1 MTHALLKHFNTSG
14 IYIIRNLINNKVYI
28 GSAKNIRTRINI
40 HKHYLNNNK
49 HHSKKLQYS
58 YNKYYGNFL
67 VSILEKTSIENL
79 IIREQYWINYFQ
91 SYKQEYGF
99 NILKTAGNS
108 IGYKCSE
115 ETKKKIG
122 NANRGR
128 KIIFTESHLKNL
140 AKNRYH
146 RKIKV
151 IFNNYEKDFN
161 CIDDLVN
168 ELNISKSTVM
178 INIDRDK
185 KCKKLNCKFVT
196 IK

>member
-1 MTHALLKHFNTSG
+1 M
-14 IYIIRNLINNKVYI
+14 
-28 GSAKNIRTRINI
+28 
-40 HKHYLNNNK
+40 
-49 HHSKKLQYS
+49 
-58 YNKYYGNFL
+58 
-67 VSILEKTSIENL
+67 
-79 IIREQYWINYFQ
+79 
-91 SYKQEYGF
+91 
-99 NILKTAGNS
+99 
-108 IGYKCSE
+108 
-115 ETKKKIG
+115 KIG

-151 IFNNYEKDFN
+151 IFNDHEKDFN

-178 INIDRDK
+178 VNIDKDK

>member
-1 MTHALLKHFNTSG
+1 MIHALLRHFNIPG
-14 IYIIRNLINNKVYI
+14 VYVIRNLINNKVYI

-49 HHSKKLQYS
+49 HHSKKLQNS
-58 YNKYYGNFL
+58 YNKYNGNFL
-67 VSILEKTSIENL
+67 VSILEKTSIEQL
-79 IIREQYWINYFQ
+79 LIREQYWINYFQ

-99 NILKTAGNS
+99 NILKIAGNS
-108 IGYKCSE
+108 TGWKCSD
-115 ETKKKIG
+115 ETKNKIG

-140 AKNRYH
+140 ANNRYH
-146 RKIKV
+146 RKIRV
-151 IFNNYEKDFN
+151 IFNNHQKDFN

-168 ELNISKSTVM
+168 ELNISKSTV
-178 INIDRDK
+178 IVNIDKDK
-185 KCKKLNCKFVT
+185 KCKKLNCKFIT